1 MDAQAPRDPGAR
13 RGRKDTPK
21 HRGLTALRLVTLA
34 ACLAFALMLA
44 TAAPREAP
52 RVGAIGSGCSYEL
65 DTWTGTLTIRPTDG
79 VSGEMAR
86 VRDALPDDLRHAVR
100 SVSVERG
107 VLAPADSG
115 DLFGG
120 LYAAEALDLSGLDT
134 SRVTSAQLMFRSC
147 LSLASLDL
155 SGWDTSRVEDMGY
168 MFCKCP
174 SLASLDLS
182 SLDTSGATDMEG
194 MFYGCSSLASLDLSH
209 FDTSR
214 VTDMAVMFQGCS
226 SLASLDLSGLDTSR
240 VTDMGGMFSGC
251 SSLRSLDLSGWDTSR
266 ATRMGYM
273 FYGCSSL
280 ASLDLSRFDTS
291 QATNMSGMFQG
302 CSSLASLDLSGWD
315 TSRVEGMWG
324 MFFGCSSLSSLAVGE
339 GCGNV
344 LSTDRHTALPA
355 GVGGRGWLSARD
367 KRWLTTG
374 ELSSSRQGV
383 ADTYTAP
390 GAWRSLVSPQA
401 AQASP

>member
-65 DTWTGTLTIRPTDG
+65 DTWTGRLTIRPTDG

-107 VLAPADSG
+107 VLAPADSSY
-115 DLFGG
+115 LFWG
-120 LYAAEALDLSGLDT
+120 LDAVEAIDLSGLDT
-134 SRVTSAQLMFRSC
+134 SRVTDMIDMFHS
-147 LSLASLDL
+147 
-155 SGWDTSRVEDMGY
+155 
-168 MFCKCP
+168 
-174 SLASLDLS
+174 
-182 SLDTSGATDMEG
+182 
-194 MFYGCSSLASLDLSH
+194 
-209 FDTSR
+209 
-214 VTDMAVMFQGCS
+214 CS

-240 VTDMGGMFSGC
+240 VQYMG
-251 SSLRSLDLSGWDTSR
+251 
-266 ATRMGYM
+266 
-273 FYGCSSL
+273 
-280 ASLDLSRFDTS
+280 
-291 QATNMSGMFQG
+291 GMFQG

-315 TSRVEGMWG
+315 TSKVTRMDFMFSGCASLRSLDISGWNTSRAGGMWG
-324 MFFGCSSLSSLAVGE
+324 MFAGCSSLSSLAVGE
-339 GCGNV
+339 RCGSV
-344 LSTDRHTALPA
+344 LSADMHTALPA
-355 GVGGRGWLSARD
+355 GVGSWGWHSERD
-367 KRWLTTG
+367 KRWLTLS
-374 ELSSSRQGV
+374 ELSSSRQGA

-390 GAWRSLVSPQA
+390 GA
-401 AQASP
+401 